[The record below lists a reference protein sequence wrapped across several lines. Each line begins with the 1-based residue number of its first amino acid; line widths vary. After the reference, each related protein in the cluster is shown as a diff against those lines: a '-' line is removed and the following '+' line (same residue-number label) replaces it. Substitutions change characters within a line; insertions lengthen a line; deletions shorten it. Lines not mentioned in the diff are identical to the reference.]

1 MIKAMLAEKYRP
13 STWQDVI
20 GQKRIVSTLLAKRD
34 AGKLAGNAYW
44 LSGSSGTG
52 KTTIARLI
60 AAELASEWDTEELN
74 ATTLTIGKLDQLEG
88 FLRLRGLS
96 EKGGRAVIVNESH
109 GLRKDVIREL
119 LTRLEPIPA
128 HVVWI
133 FTTSKAGKEAL
144 FEDYDDGAPL
154 LSRCIPLELTNQGL
168 AKAFAVRAQEIA
180 QQEGL
185 DGKPLEAYIRLAQQC
200 RNNLRAML
208 SAIEAGEMLAGGA
221 S

>member
-1 MIKAMLAEKYRP
+1 MIQAMLAEKYRP

-20 GQKRIVSTLLAKRD
+20 GQKRIASMLLAKRD

-60 AAELASEWDTEELN
+60 AAELASEWDTEEVD
-74 ATTLTIGKLDQLEG
+74 ATTLTVSKLDQLEG

-96 EKGGRAVIVNESH
+96 QKGGRAILVNEAH
-109 GLRKDVIREL
+109 GLRKDVIRHL
-119 LTRLEPIPA
+119 LTMLERIPP
-128 HVVWI
+128 HVVWV
-133 FTTSKAGKEAL
+133 FTTTKQGQESL
-144 FEDYDDGAPL
+144 FEDYDDAAPL

-168 AKAFAVRAQEIA
+168 SEAFAVRAQQIA

-185 DGKPLEAYIRLAQQC
+185 DGKPLKAYVRLAQQC

>member
-1 MIKAMLAEKYRP
+1 MLAEKYRP

-60 AAELASEWDTEELN
+60 AAELASEWDTEEVD
-74 ATTLTIGKLDQLEG
+74 ATTLTVSKLDQLEG

-96 EKGGRAVIVNESH
+96 QKGGRAILVNEAH
-109 GLRKDVIREL
+109 GLRKDVIRHL
-119 LTRLEPIPA
+119 LTMLERIPP
-128 HVVWI
+128 HVVWV
-133 FTTSKAGKEAL
+133 FTTTKQGQESL
-144 FEDYDDGAPL
+144 FEDSDDAAPL

-168 AKAFAVRAQEIA
+168 SEAFAVRAQQIA

-185 DGKPLEAYIRLAQQC
+185 DGKPLKAYVRLAQQC
-200 RNNLRAML
+200 RNNLRAMF

>member
-13 STWQDVI
+13 SNWQDVI

-34 AGKLAGNAYW
+34 AGRLAGNAYW

-60 AAELASEWDTEELN
+60 ALELASEWDTEEVD
-74 ATTLTIGKLDQLEG
+74 ATTLTVSKLDQLEG

-96 EKGGRAVIVNESH
+96 QKGGRAILVNEAH
-109 GLRKDVIREL
+109 GLRKDVIRHL
-119 LTRLEPIPA
+119 LTMLERIPP
-128 HVVWI
+128 HVVWV
-133 FTTSKAGKEAL
+133 FTTTKQGQESL
-144 FEDYDDGAPL
+144 FEDYDDAAPL

-168 AKAFAVRAQEIA
+168 AEAFAVRAQQIA

-185 DGKPLEAYIRLAQQC
+185 DGKPLKAYVRLAQQC

-208 SAIEAGEMLAGGA
+208 SAIEAGEMLAGGG